1 MILLGIFLAVIYILV
16 LLCLFGGGVM
26 VRVLAVVIL
35 LMLSLNIAL
44 PVIMAEENVF
54 MVLPLLVLV

>member
-1 MILLGIFLAVIYILV
+1 
-16 LLCLFGGGVM
+16 M